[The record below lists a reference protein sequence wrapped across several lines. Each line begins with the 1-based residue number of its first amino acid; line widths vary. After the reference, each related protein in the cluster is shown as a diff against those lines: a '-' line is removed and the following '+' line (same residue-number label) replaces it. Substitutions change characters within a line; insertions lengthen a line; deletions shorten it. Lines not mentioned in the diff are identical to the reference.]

1 MAWDHNTDKLYWGYT
16 ANNMT
21 YLLDVNVETAEPTL
35 VRTLPFSSTGLY
47 VRPQED
53 SSPLPPQTR
62 WPWWSWTD
70 SAPTLPNNTVQLTA
84 TVWPWTVSTGD
95 VTWTSEDPSVATV
108 NTRGQVTGVAEGTTT
123 ITATSVLDATKFAS
137 CTVEVTKLDR
147 ELNATVWDQDGKVW
161 WSSFNT
167 GSLPQYTKLTET
179 PANEPPCG
187 RDLWRRRQAL
197 RRFPG

>member
-1 MAWDHNTDKLYWGYT
+1 M
-16 ANNMT
+16 
-21 YLLDVNVETAEPTL
+21 
-35 VRTLPFSSTGLY
+35 
-47 VRPQED
+47 
-53 SSPLPPQTR
+53 
-62 WPWWSWTD
+62 
-70 SAPTLPNNTVQLTA
+70 QLTA

-179 PANEPPCG
+179 PANEPLAAVTYGGDGKLYAASLDNSSLTSNLYTVNPETFETTLVGGTSDIGYVDLTAAPGCG
-187 RDLWRRRQAL
+187 YLLAVYG
-197 RRFPG
+197 PYIV